1 MHWKKE
7 KTNLNHYRCDHPAF
21 KVSSI
26 PLDTLPRC
34 CRPWLVGWRTH
45 RGSLQTLSRCS
56 TALRQTTTFYGQSW
70 LQSRAPAAIFL
81 FPRSHILMHRWV
93 RSSFHV
99 AGMAVC
105 NSHVSQLV
113 STGSELMALPGIL
126 QFQRQAWCVFH
137 HVFSPRFLDQSL
149 RHYSTLNN
157 TSWNVCLLW
166 NTCLGVLAGGVV
178 AIVTCDMKLS
188 QRLHACLKLLHMWI
202 PVLNSNILNS
212 PFKKK
217 KYW

>member
-149 RHYSTLNN
+149 S
-157 TSWNVCLLW
+157 
-166 NTCLGVLAGGVV
+166 
-178 AIVTCDMKLS
+178 
-188 QRLHACLKLLHMWI
+188 LLHVEQH
-202 PVLNSNILNS
+202 VLKCLSALKYLSGS
-212 PFKKK
+212 PCWWSSGYSDLWHEAFPAFTRLPQTFAYVDSCAKF
-217 KYW
+217 